1 MPTSFAPAWWTL
13 SEREVFGALG
23 TSERGLT
30 ATEANYRLHSDGENR
45 LPTERG
51 RTALSILVGQFTSPL
66 ILILI
71 VASLISGALGEHA
84 STAIILF
91 VTIGGGLLA
100 FFQEYRSER
109 VLQKLA
115 KRLSRWAT
123 VIRDGKELHADAAQ
137 IVRGD
142 IVELE
147 AGNVAPADIRL
158 LAVDDLEIDESALTG
173 ESLPVPKSTTV
184 VAHEHALPQERTN
197 IVFSGSP
204 VVQGTGRGV
213 VVATGVMTEVGRL
226 SASLSD
232 TQPETEFQKGVRAFG
247 SFLLKVTLTLTGIV
261 FVVLLIRQGGWT
273 DTLLFSLALAVGIS
287 PELLPLIVSI
297 TLSNGALAMSRKHV
311 LVKRLIAIE
320 DLGNADVMCTDKTG
334 TLTVGALRIRECV
347 DPMGEATLLP
357 LSHAMQCVTNERQ
370 AHANPIDHAI
380 LQEAER
386 KHLAPAMKD
395 GKTLDIIS
403 FDFTRRRMSCVLQDR
418 HGCSLFTKGASAEVV
433 ALCTSFLSAKGH
445 SAPMDGASRHAILE
459 LANRYH
465 DEGARLIAVA
475 RRSIEHK
482 NRYDASDEQGLELVG
497 FIIASDAPKA
507 TAKASIRKIQDLGVR
522 IVLLTGDNERVTK
535 SVAESLAFPIEGIK
549 LGSELDGM
557 NDEELDRVVASTNV
571 FARITP
577 EHKLRIIEALKRNGR
592 TVGFMGDGINDAPA
606 LRAADVGISFHEA
619 TDVARESADVILLR
633 RGLDVVSDGIL
644 EGRRTFSRTMTYL
657 RATISSNFG
666 NMVSVAIAAVFLPF
680 IPLLPAQIL
689 LLNMISDLPMLT
701 VPSDTVR
708 EDELR
713 KPHHWDIRE
722 IARFMYVFG
731 PISSLADF
739 ATFALLLS
747 LAGGSL
753 MLFRT
758 GWFLESLLTE
768 ILVIFVFRTRLPFWK
783 GARPSKPLIIASI
796 AVAILGFV
804 IVRGPLGNA
813 FDFVRLPLRIVFPIL
828 GIVTA
833 YVLASELGK
842 HILSRRNG
850 LPAKA

>member
-1 MPTSFAPAWWTL
+1 MAASPTPAWWTL
-13 SEREVFGALG
+13 SEREVFDALG
-23 TSERGLT
+23 TTERGLP
-30 ATEANYRLHSDGENR
+30 AAEAAYRLRRDGENR
-45 LPTERG
+45 LSAERG
-51 RTALSILVGQFTSPL
+51 RSALSILVGQFTSPL

-71 VASLISGALGEHA
+71 VASLISGALGERT
-84 STAIILF
+84 STAIILL

-100 FFQEYRSER
+100 FSQEYRSER

-115 KRLSRWAT
+115 RKLSRWAT
-123 VIRDGKELHADAAQ
+123 VVRDGKELHADATQ

-158 LAVDDLEIDESALTG
+158 IAVDDLEIDESALTG

-184 VAHEHALPQERTN
+184 VAHEHAQPQERVN

-204 VVQGTGRGV
+204 VVQGRGRGV
-213 VVATGVMTEVGRL
+213 VVATGALTEVGRL
-226 SASLSD
+226 SASLSVR
-232 TQPETEFQKGVRAFG
+232 QPETEFQKGVRAFG

-261 FVVLLIRQGGWT
+261 FVVLLLRHGEWT

-287 PELLPLIVSI
+287 PELLPLIVTI

-347 DPMGEATLLP
+347 DPMGQATLLP
-357 LSHAMQCVTNERQ
+357 LSHAMQCVMNERQ
-370 AHANPIDHAI
+370 VHTNPIDHAI
-380 LQEAER
+380 RQEAER
-386 KHLAPAMKD
+386 RRLAPAIPH
-395 GKTLDIIS
+395 GKTLDVIS
-403 FDFTRRRMSCVLQDR
+403 FDFTRRRMSCVLENRD
-418 HGCSLFTKGASAEVV
+418 GCSLVTKGASAEVV
-433 ALCTSFLSAKGH
+433 ALCTSFLSANGQ
-445 SAPMDGASRHAILE
+445 SAPMDAASRHAILE

-482 NRYDASDEQGLELVG
+482 KRYAASDEQGLELVG

-507 TAKASIRKIQDLGVR
+507 TAKASIRNIHDLGVR

-535 SVAESLAFPIEGIK
+535 SVAEHLAFPIEDIK

-557 NDEELDRVVASTNV
+557 DDAELDRVVTKTNV

-577 EHKLRIIEALKRNGR
+577 EHKLRIIEALQRNGR

-619 TDVARESADVILLR
+619 TDVAREAADVILLR

-644 EGRRTFSRTMTYL
+644 EGRRTFSRTMTYI
-657 RATISSNFG
+657 RPTISSNFG
-666 NMVSVAIAAVFLPF
+666 NMISVATAAIFLPF

-689 LLNMISDLPMLT
+689 LLNLVSDLPMLAI
-701 VPSDTVR
+701 PSDTVR
-708 EDELR
+708 DDELR
-713 KPHHWDIRE
+713 KPQHWDVRGIG
-722 IARFMYVFG
+722 RFMYLFG
-731 PISSLADF
+731 PISSIADF
-739 ATFALLLS
+739 ATFALLLT

-753 MLFRT
+753 ALFRT

-804 IVRGPLGNA
+804 IVRGPLGSA
-813 FDFVRLPLRIVFPIL
+813 FDFVHLPLRIIFPIL

-833 YVLASELGK
+833 YVLATEVGK
-842 HILSRRNG
+842 RILLRRNS
-850 LPAKA
+850 LHT